1 MSVSVACYVS
11 SNKDRI
17 PCNFSIYSGY
27 CVESENLHLS
37 AVSTL
42 LYLEYINIY
51 FFVHIVLS
59 TRVKCHLQVMYSSD
73 KVIDIGLD
81 VDRCSSCHL

>member
-17 PCNFSIYSGY
+17 PWNFSIHTGY
-27 CVESENLHLS
+27 CMESENLHLP

-42 LYLEYINIY
+42 LYLEYINM
-51 FFVHIVLS
+51 FFVHTVLS
-59 TRVKCHLQVMYSSD
+59 TRVKCHLQIMSP
-73 KVIDIGLD
+73 
-81 VDRCSSCHL
+81 